1 MPRAFTRQPSA
12 RIGECELSF
21 LARVPIDIGRLRDQH
36 AAYERTLLQCG
47 LELHRFASLPDSPDG
62 VFVEDMAVLLGEH
75 ALLARPATA
84 ARSAESASAAQV
96 LGAEFELEK
105 LAIGTLDGGDVLRI
119 GKRLYV
125 GQSARTDA
133 NGTQA
138 LARWAERLG
147 YSVQPVLV
155 HGCLHLK
162 TAATCAG
169 LDAEGRMLV
178 IANPNWVDVRAFE
191 GCETLP
197 VAPDEP
203 FAANTLRI
211 GGRLLIATG
220 QPQLS
225 EALRQRGFA
234 LVELDISELQKA
246 EAGLTCLSLI
256 DSP

>member
-1 MPRAFTRQPSA
+1 MARAYTRQPSR

-21 LARVPIDIGRLRDQH
+21 IARAPIDRDRLRDQH
-36 AAYERTLLQCG
+36 AAYERTLLHCG
-47 LELHRFASLPDSPDG
+47 LEVHRFPALPDSPDG

-75 ALLARPATA
+75 ALLARSASA
-84 ARSAESASAAQV
+84 ARSAESASVAQR
-96 LGAEFELEK
+96 LGADFELAT
-105 LAIGTLDGGDVLRI
+105 LPSGTLDGGDVLRI

-133 NGTQA
+133 NATQH

-162 TAATCAG
+162 TAATFAG
-169 LDAEGRMLV
+169 NDASGRTL
-178 IANPNWVDVRAFE
+178 IILNPEWIDARIFADH
-191 GCETLP
+191 ETLA
-197 VAPDEP
+197 VHSSEP

-211 GGRLLIATG
+211 GERLLIAAG
-220 QPQLS
+220 QPRLA
-225 EALRQRGFA
+225 EALQQRGFA
-234 LVELDISELQKA
+234 VVALDISELQKA

-256 DSP
+256 DAR